1 MELKKRN
8 TELLR
13 ALVSII
19 DESRKRV
26 AVNINSELTL
36 LYWNIGKL
44 INEDI
49 LKNER
54 AEYGKQVV
62 KEVSKALTERYGRG
76 FSKRNIHNFLKFNE
90 IIPNY
95 QIVQTLSAQLSW
107 SHLYSIIYIPDELKR
122 EFYIQMCIHERW
134 SVRTLQERI
143 NSMLYERTVI
153 SRKPEETIKQDIKL
167 LKDEKRLTP
176 DLVFRDPYILDFLG
190 LKDTFSEKDLESAIL
205 YNLQSFITEM
215 GTEFAFLARQKRII
229 IDNEDYYIDLLFY
242 HRSLKSLIAIDLKL
256 DKFKAQHK
264 GQMELYLRWLEQ
276 NEQREG
282 ENKPIGLILCTE
294 KSPEQ
299 IKYMMIDENEQ
310 IKVAEYVVKL
320 LPKEVLQQKLNKAIE
335 LAEYS
340 LINKNK

>member
-1 MELKKRN
+1 MELKKKN
-8 TELLR
+8 TELLHS
-13 ALVSII
+13 LVSII

-26 AVNINSELTL
+26 AVSINSELTI

-44 INEDI
+44 INEEI

-54 AEYGKQVV
+54 AEYGKQIIN
-62 KEVSKALTERYGRG
+62 EVSKELTERYGTG
-76 FSKRNIHNFLKFNE
+76 FSRTNIHNFLKFNE
-90 IIPNY
+90 ILPDIE
-95 QIVQTLSAQLSW
+95 IVHSLRGQLTW
-107 SHLYSIIYIPDELKR
+107 THIRELIYVSDELKR

-134 SVRTLQERI
+134 SVRTLQERM
-143 NSMLYERTVI
+143 NTMLYERTAI
-153 SRKPEETIKQDIKL
+153 SKKPEETIKQEIKL
-167 LKDEKRLTP
+167 LKEDKKLSP

-205 YNLQSFITEM
+205 QNLQSFITEI

-229 IDNEDYYIDLLFY
+229 IDNEDHYIDLLFY
-242 HRSLKSLIAIDLKL
+242 HRGFKSLVAIDLKL
-256 DKFKAQHK
+256 EKFKAKHK
-264 GQMELYLRWLEQ
+264 GQMELYLRWLEH

-299 IKYMMIDENEQ
+299 IKYMMIDEDEQ
-310 IKVAEYVVKL
+310 IKVAEYAVKL
-320 LPKEVLQQKLNKAIE
+320 LPKEILQQKLDKAIE

-340 LINKNK
+340 LTHKR